1 MINYFYGPPDCN
13 VYYTEWVDLSLS
25 NFLDK
30 YHSLLTLDDMLILGI
45 QLVLIVLDLHR
56 CGVVHRDLK
65 PSNFL
70 VKIRGHKYPILKL
83 IDFSD
88 SIVMKGG
95 DKEVLSGNL
104 KVYST
109 PAYCPLESSIFH
121 ADYTKL
127 GLKNPEIDNWSV
139 GILLY

>member
-1 MINYFYGPPDCN
+1 M
-13 VYYTEWVDLSLS
+13 DLSLAS
-25 NFLDK
+25 YLDK
-30 YHSLLTLDDMLILGI
+30 YHSLLTIEDMLILGI
-45 QLVLIVLDLHR
+45 QVVLIVMDLHR

-70 VKIRGHKYPILKL
+70 VKTQGHKHPILKL

-109 PAYCPLESSIFH
+109 PAYCP
-121 ADYTKL
+121 
-127 GLKNPEIDNWSV
+127 
-139 GILLY
+139 